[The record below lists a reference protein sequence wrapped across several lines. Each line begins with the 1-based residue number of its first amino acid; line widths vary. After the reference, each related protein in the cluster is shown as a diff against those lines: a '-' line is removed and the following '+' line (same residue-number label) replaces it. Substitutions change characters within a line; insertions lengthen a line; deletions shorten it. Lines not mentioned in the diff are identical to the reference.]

1 VDRPPPAWKVESGV
15 VSRSGSERPAEI
27 RPAFLP
33 GILGAVVA
41 FAGTGLI
48 GSDFYI
54 VIRFAISILA
64 LIMAVY
70 AVQGRRWVFVV
81 PLAALAVVWNPVVAF
96 DFSGPPWLLAHIA
109 AAAVFLLVGFLLK
122 VPDAEPD
129 RPRR

>member
-1 VDRPPPAWKVESGV
+1 
-15 VSRSGSERPAEI
+15 VSRSGSERPAQI

-48 GSDFYI
+48 GSDVYL

-70 AVQGRRWVFVV
+70 AVQGRRWLWLI
-81 PLAALAVVWNPVVAF
+81 PLAALAVAWNPVVPF
-96 DFSGPPWLLAHIA
+96 DFSGQPWVLAHIA
-109 AAAVFLLVGFLLK
+109 AAAVFLLVGFLLR
-122 VPDAEPD
+122 VPDPEPD
-129 RPRR
+129 RRKR